1 MSSSKIFIESDDELA
16 IKKAKKWG
24 TSNGFEVVVSRKTET
39 EETKDGNSGLELPEG
54 ATTVL
59 THKLAN
65 NIINIPSNGEN
76 DIVKLHD
83 VTRVALES
91 ALKKTNG
98 NIMATSKALGMGR
111 ATVYRKI
118 RIYNIDKSFYR
129 REKLSWKKAA

>member
-1 MSSSKIFIESDDELA
+1 MSSSKIIIESDDELA

-24 TSNGFEVVVSRKTET
+24 TSNGFEVVVNGSTENG
-39 EETKDGNSGLELPEG
+39 EARDEAVELPEG
-54 ATTVL
+54 ASTVL
-59 THKLAN
+59 TYQLAD
-65 NIINIPSNGEN
+65 NIVNIPSNDSG

-83 VTRVALES
+83 VTRVALET

-129 REKLSWKKAA
+129 RDKINWKKAA

>member
-24 TSNGFEVVVSRKTET
+24 SSNGFEVIVNEGVENGEARE
-39 EETKDGNSGLELPEG
+39 DNIELPEG
-54 ATTVL
+54 ASTIL
-59 THKLAN
+59 TYKLAD
-65 NIINIPSNGEN
+65 NIVNMPSNNSG

-83 VTRVALES
+83 VTRVALET

-129 REKLSWKKAA
+129 REKINWKKAA